1 VPKAKRKLTNIDFSS
16 DDAHIALVHKEQGG
30 PASGADYA
38 LVIKANA
45 FSQDFLEKAT
55 KVKVTMDIQDFLAK
69 FYNIYYE
76 DSEVLAR
83 VMGFDT
89 EREEIES
96 YEDYIDKKVASIEIM
111 KSLKD
116 EKTRDVKLASLSE
129 DDYLALLQDQS
140 QLEQYVLKAEQTIS
154 ASSDDSSNSTESKL
168 VENEKVEPVAGSDID
183 NLEKSMTVTTEMVEK
198 SQLVAVEKALADT
211 KEALTKALADVEVY
225 KQKEKEAV
233 TKARFAKLV
242 DAVKDEDKAT
252 ALFKALSLVED
263 EAEFDA
269 TVKTLAD
276 MTAAVEKSALFEEKG
291 ASAESEAAPKES
303 AVAKVIK
310 ARQAAAKQT
319 KE

>member
-1 VPKAKRKLTNIDFSS
+1 MPKAKRKLTNIDFSS

-55 KVKVTMDIQDFLAK
+55 KVKVTMDIQDFLGK
-69 FYNIYYE
+69 FYGIYYE
-76 DSEVLAR
+76 DAEVLAK

-89 EREEIES
+89 EREEVES
-96 YEDYIDKKVASIEIM
+96 YEDYIDKKIASIEIM

-116 EKTRDVKLASLSE
+116 SSTRDVKLASLSE
-129 DDYLALLQDQS
+129 EQYLALLQDQS
-140 QLEQYVLKAEQTIS
+140 QLEEYVLKAEQTIS
-154 ASSDDSSNSTESKL
+154 ASSDDSGNSTESKL

-183 NLEKSMTVTTEMVEK
+183 NLEKSMTVKTEMVEK

-211 KEALTKALADVEVY
+211 KEALTKALADVELY

-252 ALFKALSLVED
+252 ALFKALGLVED

-291 ASAESEAAPKES
+291 ASAEQEVAPKES

>member
-1 VPKAKRKLTNIDFSS
+1 MPKAKRKLTNIDFSS

-30 PASGADYA
+30 PANGVDYA
-38 LVIKANA
+38 LVIKANS

-55 KVKVTMDIQDFLAK
+55 KVKVTMDIQDFLGK
-69 FYNIYYE
+69 FYGIYTE
-76 DSEVLAR
+76 DAEVLAK

-89 EREEIES
+89 EREEVES
-96 YEDYIDKKVASIEIM
+96 YEDYIDKKIASIEIM

-116 EKTRDVKLASLSE
+116 TSTRDVKLASLSE

-154 ASSDDSSNSTESKL
+154 ASSEDSSNSTESKL

-183 NLEKSMTVTTEMVEK
+183 NLEKSMTIATEMVEK
-198 SQLVAVEKALADT
+198 SQLVAVEKALAET

-263 EAEFDA
+263 EVEFDA

-276 MTAAVEKSALFEEKG
+276 MTTAVEKSALFEEKG

>member
-1 VPKAKRKLTNIDFSS
+1 MPKAKRKLTNIDFSS

>member
-1 VPKAKRKLTNIDFSS
+1 MPKAKRKLTNIDFSS

-55 KVKVTMDIQDFLAK
+55 KVKVTMDIQDFLGK
-69 FYNIYYE
+69 FYGIYYE
-76 DSEVLAR
+76 DAEVLAK

-89 EREEIES
+89 EQEEVES
-96 YEDYIDKKVASIEIM
+96 YEDYIDKKIASIEIM

-116 EKTRDVKLASLSE
+116 ASTRDVKLASLSE
-129 DDYLALLQDQS
+129 EQYLALLQDQS
-140 QLEQYVLKAEQTIS
+140 QLEEYVLKAEQTIS
-154 ASSDDSSNSTESKL
+154 ASSDDSGNSTESKL

-183 NLEKSMTVTTEMVEK
+183 NLEKSMTVKTEMVEK

-211 KEALTKALADVEVY
+211 KEALTKALADVELY

-252 ALFKALSLVED
+252 ALFKALGLVED

-291 ASAESEAAPKES
+291 ASAEQEVAPKES